1 MKIIWD
7 RKNLVRVK
15 LRPYTLRYLLSL
27 QRLHLTQLKLQ
38 LQTGCQMLFENNQKG
53 ARYDKTESRF

>member
-1 MKIIWD
+1 MKIVWD

-15 LRPYTLRYLLSL
+15 LRYLLSL